1 MRETKNPPS
10 AGRLKEGAN
19 VITEWEEVTKFRNNL
34 QASISS
40 RGCVVHRYK
49 SSGRHV
55 PENLKKR
62 EKGDIKGWSKESRMR
77 MRRFLMDYRER
88 EGWQNFAVTLTVPG
102 PVMSAKAYKGLW
114 DAFSRRLSRK
124 PLLMVWRAEV
134 QKRGALHWHCIVSL
148 PQGRTKNDIFEIWWE
163 CIESLGAFEDKEKGI
178 SGTSR
183 MAVMG
188 SHGHSCCV
196 EEEREGD
203 CWWRYLCDHASKSK
217 QEQIG
222 QDIGR
227 HWGVV
232 GRKNAVQAVSDQ
244 IIRLTDDQV
253 IKLDR
258 FLRRLRTPR
267 VKDDRDPFGY
277 RLGWAPKMSRFG
289 RSDYFGHQKAVS
301 RFLGWVCAE
310 SEPPDLPF

>member
-1 MRETKNPPS
+1 MVKQGERWLMNQRKNPPS
-10 AGRLKEGAN
+10 DCSLNEGHVGSIN
-19 VITEWEEVTKFRNNL
+19 WEEGNKFRNDL

-49 SSGRHV
+49 KSGRSV

-62 EKGDIKGWSKESRMR
+62 KEGDIKGWSKNSRIR

-88 EGWQNFAVTLTVPG
+88 EGNQNFAVTLTVPG
-102 PVMSAKAYKGLW
+102 GVMPPKEYKTLFDG
-114 DAFSRRLSRK
+114 FCRKLSRK
-124 PLLMVWRAEV
+124 PVLMVWRAEV
-134 QKRGALHWHCIVSL
+134 QKRGALHWHCICSL
-148 PQGRTKNDIFEIWWE
+148 PEGRRSNDIYELWWQ
-163 CIESLGAFEDKEKGI
+163 CVHDLGAFEDKEKGI

-183 MAVMG
+183 MALNG
-188 SHGHSCCV
+188 AHGHSCDV
-196 EEEREGD
+196 KAEKDND

-222 QDIGR
+222 ENIGR

-232 GRKNAVQAVSDQ
+232 GRKYAVQAVSDEV
-244 IIRLTDDQV
+244 IRLTDEQV

-267 VKDDRDPFGY
+267 VKDERDPFGY

-289 RSDYFGHQKAVS
+289 RSDYFGHQSAVS
-301 RFLGWVCAE
+301 RFLK
-310 SEPPDLPF
+310 SLS